1 MGALTPEQQTTA
13 TVFGDTFSLYS
24 DEEFEEFIGFLR
36 TRFQRNAIDLREAF
50 LGKRCLDAGC
60 GGGRATIM
68 MAEAGAAEVVAFD
81 LSQTNVQT
89 TRMRAAQRGCDNV
102 VGVGGSLL
110 EVPFEDESF
119 DVVWSNGVLHHTG
132 DTDGSLK
139 EITRVLRP
147 GGWMWLYL
155 YGSGGIYWHMVDWVR
170 ETLRD
175 VDVSACIAQ
184 LRLQNVPVRRIAEWI
199 DDWFVPVLQR
209 YTVDDVRRRLE
220 ELGFSGATALAQGTH
235 YDTSQRRI
243 GASDQEIELMGDG
256 DVRFWSEKTDRPSG
270 SDEAKLP
277 DAPDSKGSFWTD
289 GPAVTQIDPD
299 LQRTRAALERLETA
313 RGDAARAFRV
323 MVCGRVH
330 TETRARLEAD
340 GPFDVERLRA
350 RLQEIAEL
358 CEEFAT
364 LPG

>member
-1 MGALTPEQQTTA
+1 MSSRSSSASCGP
-13 TVFGDTFSLYS
+13 G
-24 DEEFEEFIGFLR
+24 FE
-36 TRFQRNAIDLREAF
+36 RNAIDLREAF
-50 LGKRCLDAGC
+50 AGKRCLDAGC

-68 MAEAGAAEVVAFD
+68 MAEAGAARWSRSTYPRPTCRRRGCA
-81 LSQTNVQT
+81 LQ
-89 TRMRAAQRGCDNV
+89 QRGCDNV
-102 VGVGGSLL
+102 VGVEGSLL

-209 YTVDDVRRRLE
+209 YTVEDVRRRLE

-256 DVRFWSEKTDRPSG
+256 DVRFWSREDRPALGQRRGEASRRARRQGLVLDRRSCGHADRPG
-270 SDEAKLP
+270 SAADPRRARAPRDRPRRRRPRLP
-277 DAPDSKGSFWTD
+277 GD
-289 GPAVTQIDPD
+289 G
-299 LQRTRAALERLETA
+299 LRTRAHRDTRTA
-313 RGDAARAFRV
+313 RGRRPVRRRAVARPSSGDRRALRGVCDAAGASC
-323 MVCGRVH
+323 MCGIAGH
-330 TETRARLEAD
+330 ARAR
-340 GPFDVERLRA
+340 R
-350 RLQEIAEL
+350 
-358 CEEFAT
+358 
-364 LPG
+364 